1 MQLAFLAQFPR
12 EMYQTDRI
20 HPRYFLLWIRV
31 SIRPRYFVNAKKPIP
46 GQTSPRPGRMLQRHR
61 PSERRNLKRRL
72 YLHARWR
79 LTSAAGGYEWFCWHP
94 CKTTRLRKSYP
105 CCNDPAK
112 RGSQGSYKREVFK
125 FENIQ
130 GFFMA
135 VFENIFENIF
145 RANIWQSRCFLHGQR
160 VTQHQRLT
168 TFINYIAIDYSNTC
182 QSTTFTNNA
191 QSTDFI

>member
-1 MQLAFLAQFPR
+1 MFSIWRQIVIYSIICLKSVDVRTMQFVFLAHSPR
-12 EMYQTDRI
+12 EMSQTDRI

-105 CCNDPAK
+105 RCNDPAK
-112 RGSQGSYKREVFK
+112 RGSVCEA
-125 FENIQ
+125 FEKKQ
-130 GFFMA
+130 LPLA
-135 VFENIFENIF
+135 
-145 RANIWQSRCFLHGQR
+145 
-160 VTQHQRLT
+160 LT
-168 TFINYIAIDYSNTC
+168 LLLRYR
-182 QSTTFTNNA
+182 
-191 QSTDFI
+191 

>member
-12 EMYQTDRI
+12 EMSQTDRI

-79 LTSAAGGYEWFCWHP
+79 LTSAGGVFID
-94 CKTTRLRKSYP
+94 RLRKTFAWTKSALVIGWMWHAHFHFGGK
-105 CCNDPAK
+105 NKILWPADQIAETTQPIITASIPVN
-112 RGSQGSYKREVFK
+112 G
-125 FENIQ
+125 
-130 GFFMA
+130 
-135 VFENIFENIF
+135 
-145 RANIWQSRCFLHGQR
+145 IWQLACL
-160 VTQHQRLT
+160 LT
-168 TFINYIAIDYSNTC
+168 RSHC
-182 QSTTFTNNA
+182 WTN
-191 QSTDFI
+191 S